1 MNVRRIKRALS
12 TLLAAS
18 LLLSILVGPAPTAL
32 AQQKQETPEEKKLR
46 EQEDKAKK
54 KEEEKKGKEEK
65 ERAKETKKYN
75 TLKDF
80 SEDLYASNF
89 EYRDQV
95 DEQFLELQ
103 GHHAREAYY
112 INNNNRV
119 DAVKTGRDSRG
130 DDLLELRR
138 VLYDN
143 PRVAEYINRLGQR
156 LVPEDSDKLYT
167 FKVTVNPIPTAYTL
181 STGTV
186 LISSGMVS
194 LLDNEAQLAYVLA
207 HELAHVHRDHWKL
220 KVMMDEAQD
229 EYNRKQENKA
239 RWRGA
244 LIGLAAGAA
253 LGAAAGAGA
262 GDTARVAYYGMSLG
276 QDIAVRYAKRLNVDW
291 HTLQEDEADDFALKL
306 VLANGYDAQEVPK
319 LYDTLARVAR
329 SDARM
334 QLGFL
339 GNRGRIRQRSEFSQR
354 QLKGALSGKY
364 QELLAAGKL
373 LGTSPE
379 FSLIMA
385 ELKRD
390 NGIEAFQYDM
400 LSMAKANLQQAHTL
414 RSDDPLAT
422 YYYARVLKQVGR
434 TPEELTQAQQLI
446 LSAIRLDTR
455 QNIPE
460 IQLHR
465 AMLLIDSKEPGQ
477 QAEAVDSLKK
487 YVTAYQ
493 KKRIEERN
501 TDTTLPGNIDIIYD
515 YMRLLGEKS
524 WRAPS
529 AQPVL
534 AGGVPTAPPPAL
546 PASSPA
552 TSRPVPASGTR
563 KP

>member
-1 MNVRRIKRALS
+1 MTVRRITHALS
-12 TLLAAS
+12 TFLTFS
-18 LLLSILVGPAPTAL
+18 LLLGILIVPAAPAR

-65 ERAKETKKYN
+65 ARAQETKKYN

-103 GHHAREAYY
+103 GHHAQEAYY
-112 INNNNRV
+112 INTNNMEN
-119 DAVKTGRDSRG
+119 AVRTGRDSRG
-130 DDLLELRR
+130 DDLLRLRR

-143 PRVAEYINRLGQR
+143 PRVSEYLNRLGQR

-186 LISSGMVS
+186 LVSSGMIS

-253 LGAAAGAGA
+253 IGAAAGG
-262 GDTARVAYYGMSLG
+262 GDAAARLAVDGMTIG
-276 QDIAVRYAKRLNVDW
+276 QNIAMRYAKRLNVDW
-291 HTLQEDEADDFALKL
+291 HALQEDEADDFALKL

-339 GNRGRIRQRSEFSQR
+339 GNRGRIRQRNEFSQR

-373 LGTSPE
+373 VGTSPE

-400 LSMAKANLQQAHTL
+400 LSMAKANLQQAYTL

-434 TPEELTQAQQLI
+434 TAEDLAQAQQLI
-446 LSAIRLDTR
+446 LTAIRLDAR

-465 AMLLIDSKEPGQ
+465 AMLLIDSKEAGQ

-487 YVTAYQ
+487 YVVAYQ
-493 KKRIEERN
+493 KKRVDERN
-501 TDTTLPGNIDIIYD
+501 TDYTLPGNIDIIYD
-515 YMRLLGEKS
+515 YMRLLGEKN

-529 AQPVL
+529 AQPTL

-546 PASSPA
+546 PNTASPK
-552 TSRPVPASGTR
+552 PVPASGQR
-563 KP
+563 RP